1 MNKTIATLTM
11 LGALCLAGCGG
22 GGDQGQRANVAVLPD
37 ELLTPPCPA
46 CQPATVQGVAAA
58 GAPFADADVTVIDR
72 HGVQRSTRTDSA
84 GHFLLAVQG
93 LDAPFVLRATGLLH
107 GQTRTLHTVVL
118 ATEVGR
124 ALSNIT
130 PLTEVLT
137 AQVLQGLPHDLL
149 QEGRADFQRIN
160 TRAIRSAHAE
170 LERLVRPLLDSAGV
184 PVSTDLRGT
193 AFQANHTGLDLA
205 LDGLVLTQE
214 QGAYRLRHVLA
225 TPDQA
230 LLFDPTGTSST
241 EPLSAPPSMATLQ
254 SLQAIT
260 TQVNASLAALTTSF
274 ATHVPASFALAPFLT
289 PDFLGDGL
297 NAASHITQVWRRQDS
312 QSAGGFSLQ
321 GARWHGASV
330 LQIQDADNVLVAVRI
345 EPRAPFAP
353 YTDTA
358 WMQRNGGTWQWKGNG
373 KLANVVARHASVLG
387 PGPLGSSTEVTSHLS
402 FEVDRR
408 RVDPR
413 VAQILVRGP
422 GLPEAGVSLA
432 PPAEEDDDDAISLWT
447 WAGRSSDDWPA
458 VPVGWCPDQ
467 GNDAL
472 LACQDSW
479 TEVRTGS
486 TYTFTLL
493 DTANQALQTLT
504 TSLPPRP
511 PSQSTLKTQILLRFT
526 RFLPDAADTS
536 WLPNLAHIAA
546 PSPNPYRGDLPLPM
560 RLQFASAPLEGVEAR
575 FDLFVDIPATAST
588 DRTFGIQRLKQS
600 IATGTAGHVQQL
612 SAQWAPSSAACA
624 QSRWASLRLASTD
637 AAGNLY
643 IHAIGPQNPR

>member
-1 MNKTIATLTM
+1 MNKHVATLTM
-11 LGALCLAGCGG
+11 LAALTLAGCGG
-22 GGDQGQRANVAVLPD
+22 GDEGQRANVVVLPD

-58 GAPFADADVTVIDR
+58 GKPFANADVTVIDR
-72 HGVQRSTRTDSA
+72 HGAQRSTRTDSA
-84 GHFLLAVQG
+84 GHFLLPVQG
-93 LDAPFVLRATGLLH
+93 LDAPFVIRVTGLLN

-149 QEGRADFQRIN
+149 QDGRADFQRIN
-160 TRAIRSAHAE
+160 TRAVRSAHAE
-170 LERLVRPLLDSAGV
+170 LERLVRPVLDAAGV
-184 PVSTDLRGT
+184 PTPTDLRST

-214 QGAYRLRHVLA
+214 QGAYQLRHVQA
-225 TPDQA
+225 MPEQA
-230 LLFDPTGTSST
+230 LLLDPTGASST

-254 SLQAIT
+254 SLQTIT
-260 TQVNASLAALTTSF
+260 TQVNASLAALTTAF
-274 ATHVPASFALAPFLT
+274 AHRVPPGFELAPFLT

-297 NAASHITQVWRRQDS
+297 NASSHITQVWRRQDS
-312 QSAGGFSLQ
+312 QRAGGFSLQ
-321 GARWHGASV
+321 GAKWHGASV
-330 LQIQDADNVLVAVRI
+330 LQIQDADKVLVAVRV

-373 KLANVVARHASVLG
+373 KLASVVARHASVLG
-387 PGPLGSSTEVTSHLS
+387 PGPSGFSTEVSTHLS

-432 PPAEEDDDDAISLWT
+432 PPAEDDDAIGLWT

-458 VPVGWCPDQ
+458 VPMGWCPDQ
-467 GNDAL
+467 GDAL
-472 LACQDSW
+472 PACQESW
-479 TEVRTGS
+479 AEVRTGS
-486 TYTFTLL
+486 SYTFTLL
-493 DTANQALQTLT
+493 DTSNQTLQTLT
-504 TSLPPRP
+504 ASLPPKP
-511 PSQSTLKTQILLRFT
+511 LSQSTPKAQLLLRFT

-536 WLPNLAHIAA
+536 WLPTLAHITA
-546 PSPNPYRGDLPLPM
+546 PRLNPYQGDLPLPM
-560 RLQFASAPLEGVEAR
+560 RLQFAATPMQGVDAR

-588 DRTFGIQRLKQS
+588 DRTFAVQRLKQS
-600 IATGTAGHVQQL
+600 IGPGTAGQAQQL
-612 SAQWAPSSAACA
+612 SAQWAPASTVGA
-624 QSRWASLRLASTD
+624 QSRWASLRLTSTD
-637 AAGNLY
+637 PAGNLC